1 MFEGDGVVTKDFE
14 GSEKILRREQEAAR
28 NLRAHTRGTRG
39 LARSSDRVVRLPT
52 WDRKYRAIGIKEL
65 ELVTQIF
72 SSWNRIVLLLRH
84 VDEAQACRLK
94 RTHSFV
100 VPSPSR

>member
-65 ELVTQIF
+65 ELVSLTF
-72 SSWNRIVLLLRH
+72 VSWNQMRESLRH
-84 VDEAQACRLK
+84 LESLR
-94 RTHSFV
+94 RTA
-100 VPSPSR
+100 